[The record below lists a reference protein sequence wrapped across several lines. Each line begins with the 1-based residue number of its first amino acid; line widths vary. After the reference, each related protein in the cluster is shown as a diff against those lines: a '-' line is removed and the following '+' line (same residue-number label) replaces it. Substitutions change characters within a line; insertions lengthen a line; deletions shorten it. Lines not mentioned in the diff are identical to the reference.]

1 MYLVQ
6 SDIYSTKTEDRTMTN
21 KEAKHQVFME
31 AHARW
36 LANQEKH
43 YGYNENVGK
52 YQDDLNEM
60 VWADWTFTEAH
71 EKLWSDYIRYFE
83 EGVSPYKAKLSKK
96 EIERRLEKKMDD
108 MVQAEFKRYAKAT
121 Y

>member
-1 MYLVQ
+1 
-6 SDIYSTKTEDRTMTN
+6 MTN
-21 KEAKHQVFME
+21 TEAKHQIFME
-31 AHARW
+31 AHERW
-36 LANQEKH
+36 LANQAKH
-43 YGYNENVGK
+43 YGYNENCGK

-60 VWADWTFTEAH
+60 VWADWDFTEAH

-108 MVQAEFKRYAKAT
+108 MVQAEFKRYVKAT

>member
-1 MYLVQ
+1 
-6 SDIYSTKTEDRTMTN
+6 MTN

-31 AHARW
+31 AHAKW

-43 YGYNENVGK
+43 YGYNENAGK

-60 VWADWTFTEAH
+60 VWADWDFTEAH

-96 EIERRLEKKMDD
+96 SNDAWKRRWTTWSRLNSS
-108 MVQAEFKRYAKAT
+108 AT
-121 Y
+121 